1 MIRSRLTELRQQA
14 VESLPSSRGRGHSS
28 TRCGRWCPASSS
40 APLRARSPMRAS
52 TRGEVLAAVA
62 LAGAL
67 ALWARISQARRS
79 APYLRTRTGVAISGL
94 IVAWPRESFLAF
106 LATPDVVKDLRLWGW
121 CDAYSASSFRK
132 WGLLA

>member
-28 TRCGRWCPASSS
+28 TRCGRWCPASSP

-62 LAGAL
+62 LRASAVGEDKSGL
-67 ALWARISQARRS
+67 AFGTL
-79 APYLRTRTGVAISGL
+79 PRTRTGVAISGL
-94 IVAWPRESFLAF
+94 TWPGHARAF
-106 LATPDVVKDLRLWGW
+106 
-121 CDAYSASSFRK
+121 
-132 WGLLA
+132 

>member
-14 VESLPSSRGRGHSS
+14 VESLPNSRGRGHSS

-62 LAGAL
+62 LAGA
-67 ALWARISQARRS
+67 S
-79 APYLRTRTGVAISGL
+79 AVGEDKSGL
-94 IVAWPRESFLAF
+94 AFGTIPRTAP
-106 LATPDVVKDLRLWGW
+106 A
-121 CDAYSASSFRK
+121 
-132 WGLLA
+132 